1 MKVVL
6 LALLIALGVAV
17 PAEARFRTIAPPGNS
32 GVGQYVETL
41 PTAGGSRPTNT
52 VHPVAGGSHG
62 GGGGGSIGGG
72 GGGGG
77 GSIGGGSGGGTSG
90 GGTSAG
96 SSSVSS
102 PTLHALA
109 AHGSDGAKAAALVRA
124 TAPRGVQPE
133 SAKPA
138 NRQGSS
144 ASTASNGSGPSPV
157 GSLLKAVTGSTSNGG
172 LGPLLPVI
180 LIGSL
185 FLAAALVLVRRR
197 TH

>member
-72 GGGGG
+72 GGGG
-77 GSIGGGSGGGTSG
+77 TSG

-109 AHGSDGAKAAALVRA
+109 AHGSDGAK
-124 TAPRGVQPE
+124 
-133 SAKPA
+133 
-138 NRQGSS
+138 
-144 ASTASNGSGPSPV
+144 
-157 GSLLKAVTGSTSNGG
+157 
-172 LGPLLPVI
+172 
-180 LIGSL
+180 
-185 FLAAALVLVRRR
+185 
-197 TH
+197 

>member
-52 VHPVAGGSHG
+52 VHPVAGGSH
-62 GGGGGSIGGG
+62 